1 MSYVRWQ
8 GYNASI
14 AIRLD
19 PFGHVSHLQQAE
31 IRAQGNLC
39 LLILQRPGR
48 DQSVQYLQRSENRR
62 VYTLRCG
69 SRVIPAADGQFSPHG
84 KSEAPEE
91 VDPEEVEALDR
102 STT

>member
-1 MSYVRWQ
+1 
-8 GYNASI
+8 
-14 AIRLD
+14 
-19 PFGHVSHLQQAE
+19 
-31 IRAQGNLC
+31 
-39 LLILQRPGR
+39 
-48 DQSVQYLQRSENRR
+48 